1 MARLVLYL
9 NVAELLQC
17 LLISDVLVLPDLA
30 ICALDTLGL
39 CLDQQSIPA
48 MTCAEKFF
56 VTVDISLL
64 LLQLLPF
71 HYLFGKILIDK
82 SSGRMKSRP
91 AFVGLFDRVTRE
103 SFHELSAGLVLVL
116 CLETCRQ
123 LLTTQP
129 RGISRNF
136 ISLKMPSVALFADA
150 HT

>member
-1 MARLVLYL
+1 
-9 NVAELLQC
+9 
-17 LLISDVLVLPDLA
+17 
-30 ICALDTLGL
+30 
-39 CLDQQSIPA
+39 

-82 SSGRMKSRP
+82 SPGRMKSRP
-91 AFVGLFDRVTRE
+91 AFVGLLDRVTRE

-129 RGISRNF
+129 RGVSRNF
-136 ISLKMPSVALFADA
+136 ISLKMTSVALFADL
-150 HT
+150 HTEGCHLVFFGQVLRELGHILLVNKLLHRLFTELV

>member
-1 MARLVLYL
+1 
-9 NVAELLQC
+9 
-17 LLISDVLVLPDLA
+17 
-30 ICALDTLGL
+30 
-39 CLDQQSIPA
+39 

-56 VTVDISLL
+56 VTMDISLL

-82 SSGRMKSRP
+82 RSGRMKSRP

-129 RGISRNF
+129 CGVSRNF
-136 ISLKMPSVALFADA
+136 ISLKMPSVALFADL
-150 HT
+150 HTEGCHLVFFGQVLRELGHILLVNKLLHRLFTELV